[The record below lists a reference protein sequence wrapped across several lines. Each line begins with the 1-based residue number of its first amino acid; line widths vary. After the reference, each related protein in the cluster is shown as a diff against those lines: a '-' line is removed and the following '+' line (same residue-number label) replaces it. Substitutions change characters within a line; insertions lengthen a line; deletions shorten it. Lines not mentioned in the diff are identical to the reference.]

1 MKAQKKKALNH
12 HIKKLSLKKIS
23 MLLYIVI
30 SILSIM
36 NHNIAHLSDLVLEII
51 VYTCLTLSLNTI
63 LKNVS
68 IKQIIEE
75 VKLLF
80 N

>member
-1 MKAQKKKALNH
+1 MKVQKKRTLNLKSPLV
-12 HIKKLSLKKIS
+12 KKLT

-30 SILSIM
+30 SILSII

-51 VYTCLTLSLNTI
+51 VYICLTLSLNTI